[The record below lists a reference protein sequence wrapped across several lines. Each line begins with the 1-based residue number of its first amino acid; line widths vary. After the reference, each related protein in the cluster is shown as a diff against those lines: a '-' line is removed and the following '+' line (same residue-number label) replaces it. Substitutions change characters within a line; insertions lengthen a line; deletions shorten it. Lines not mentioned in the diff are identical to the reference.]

1 MAVSIA
7 ATTREPLGEINAT
20 PLIDVLLVLLIVLIM
35 AVPMATDS
43 LEVALPSPDIE
54 APAPDP
60 VRNLLTI
67 ENDGALT
74 WNGRPI
80 DDRTLAAQLARVRS
94 MAPEPQ
100 VQLRPVANA
109 SYERSAQVLLIVKES
124 RISKFGFL
132 DNERYRSF
140 GKP

>member
-80 DDRTLAAQLARVRS
+80 EDRTLAAQLARVRS

-124 RISKFGFL
+124 RISNFGFL

>member
-1 MAVSIA
+1 RRRH
-7 ATTREPLGEINAT
+7 TRFSRDWSS
-20 PLIDVLLVLLIVLIM
+20 DVCSSDL
-35 AVPMATDS
+35 
-43 LEVALPSPDIE
+43 E

-124 RISKFGFL
+124 RISNFGFL
-132 DNERYRSF
+132 DNERYR
-140 GKP
+140 

>member
-124 RISKFGFL
+124 RISNFGFL

>member
-80 DDRTLAAQLARVRS
+80 DDRTLAQLARVRS

-124 RISKFGFL
+124 RISNFGFL

>member
-1 MAVSIA
+1 RRRH
-7 ATTREPLGEINAT
+7 TRFSRDWSS
-20 PLIDVLLVLLIVLIM
+20 DVCSSDL
-35 AVPMATDS
+35 
-43 LEVALPSPDIE
+43 E

-109 SYERSAQVLLIVKES
+109 SYERSAQEIGRAS
-124 RISKFGFL
+124 GR
-132 DNERYRSF
+132 DTERRR
-140 GKP
+140 KDEETM

>member
-80 DDRTLAAQLARVRS
+80 DDRDLAAQLARVRS

-100 VQLRPVANA
+100 VQLRPDANA

-124 RISKFGFL
+124 RISNFGFL